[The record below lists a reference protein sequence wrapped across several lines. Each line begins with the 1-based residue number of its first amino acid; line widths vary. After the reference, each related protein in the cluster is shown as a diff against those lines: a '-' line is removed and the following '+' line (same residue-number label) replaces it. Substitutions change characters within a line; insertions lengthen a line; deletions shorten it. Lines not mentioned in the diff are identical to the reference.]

1 MIVAV
6 VFALV
11 GGEEDV
17 EQELRRLRRRHA
29 AVVRQRSRGRQR
41 GEIGDRRGGTAGQ
54 VHEAGVWVSPRLDRP
69 TRDAACACEARRRGA
84 RKQRERQRGEQG
96 KARGWASAGQRATL
110 RCPRPADK
118 GKPMRHGGRAASAAL
133 RPESGQEWPEIAC
146 RARPI
151 RATRGCEPGF
161 SPVIWEMSVKTV
173 EKEKRMSRLFLL
185 LVIGGVLFVAA
196 PCAAGVTPCKFDGL
210 RCRTNEDCCSGVC
223 TANVCAA
230 HHCQA
235 FPATGQ
241 TTSFHA
247 FDDGA
252 MQAGAPLSYTDNG
265 DGTITDE
272 NTGLMWEKKSA
283 DGNIHDMDTLYTWN
297 EIGRASCRER
307 V

>member
-1 MIVAV
+1 
-6 VFALV
+6 
-11 GGEEDV
+11 
-17 EQELRRLRRRHA
+17 
-29 AVVRQRSRGRQR
+29 
-41 GEIGDRRGGTAGQ
+41 
-54 VHEAGVWVSPRLDRP
+54 
-69 TRDAACACEARRRGA
+69 
-84 RKQRERQRGEQG
+84 
-96 KARGWASAGQRATL
+96 
-110 RCPRPADK
+110 
-118 GKPMRHGGRAASAAL
+118 
-133 RPESGQEWPEIAC
+133 
-146 RARPI
+146 
-151 RATRGCEPGF
+151 
-161 SPVIWEMSVKTV
+161 MSVKTV

-247 FDDGA
+247 GDDGA

-283 DGNIHDMDTLYTWN
+283 DGSIHDMDTSYTWN
-297 EIGRASCRER
+297 DAFDVHVAGLNSMNFAGHNDWRLPNERELVSIVNYENKFPVPAVSPAFNTNCTAGCTVQTCSCTPFSYPYWSSTSYTTTPAFAWIVFFSNGAAGFGFNTGFVRAARGGS
-307 V
+307 